1 MKKYISFFLY
11 LYGMIFF
18 LPFLLTLLLSGADVL
33 SKNLPR
39 EERFYPL
46 VLSTEISADVSQ
58 EVIKAQAVLVRT
70 NCEAAREQDM
80 LPKEYYGSLLEH
92 YGVYPGEKDQP
103 WDILKHYLIYKEGM
117 DSTSEVLTYEQK
129 PCWAPYHL
137 VSSGTTRDGK
147 EVLRDDAY
155 RYLVSV
161 DSTQDRQSPSYT
173 QSCYFPQDFQQN
185 ISIIS
190 RDGAGY
196 VMEVQVGEERMSGE
210 ELRRQMELPSSAFS
224 LQTVEGSLRM
234 FCKGKGHGLG
244 LSQYG
249 AQVMAKEGKSY
260 IEILNYYFPQME
272 IKILK

>member
-249 AQVMAKEGKSY
+249 AQMMAKEGKSY